1 MKPKTMILMGV
12 AIACGL
18 GASYMTS
25 RLLAERGDGPPPEV
39 PKVVVLVAKKNLDM
53 GAFVKSPNDLFV
65 EKQFARGDEPKNAV
79 VAYDVL
85 KNKYLKRSLRK
96 EDWITPDDLADSIGG
111 INWQLPEGHRA
122 IGIRVSTEGIAGGWA
137 SLPGSRVDI
146 ISTIRRGN
154 DDDSFSQV
162 LLEDVLVLAADGAN
176 TRNEQGTAMP
186 ASVLTLALNAED
198 AVKVTLASQLGPL
211 HLMLRKQGDKA
222 KIEGDR
228 VTVTQVI
235 RNTGGG
241 RNDAAEKENWEQ
253 SGEPV
258 NPKLEIP
265 AIKAEEQGKDV
276 AKVEPGVKTHV
287 ITFIEGETQ
296 RKVVYRLGDN
306 DEVLSSD
313 VPDSDSKAK
322 PQQTPPAQPP
332 APPAQPPAPPAQP
345 PTTQQP
351 PAPPQ
356 PTAPPAPRSKGRS

>member
-25 RLLAERGDGPPPEV
+25 RLLAERGEGPPPEV

-53 GAFVKSPNDLFV
+53 GLMIKSPNDLFI
-65 EKQFARGDEPKNAV
+65 EKQFAKGDEPKNAV
-79 VAYDVL
+79 VDYGML
-85 KNKYLKRSLRK
+85 KSRYLKRSLRGG
-96 EDWITPDDLADSIGG
+96 DHVTPDDLADSIGG

-146 ISTIRRGN
+146 ISTVRRGN

-176 TRNEQGTAMP
+176 TRNEQNTAMP
-186 ASVLTLALNAED
+186 ASVLTLALNADD
-198 AVKVTLASQLGPL
+198 ALKVTLASQMGPL

-222 KIEGDR
+222 KSETER
-228 VTVTQVI
+228 VTISQVI
-235 RNTGGG
+235 RNSGG
-241 RNDAAEKENWEQ
+241 RQNDATEKDNWEQ
-253 SGEPV
+253 SPSGDPV
-258 NPKLEIP
+258 NPKLDIP
-265 AIKAEEQGKDV
+265 AIKAEEQSKDV
-276 AKVEPGVKTHV
+276 TKVEPLVKTHV
-287 ITFIEGETQ
+287 MTFIEGETQ

-313 VPDSDSKAK
+313 LPETPRPTPAAQ
-322 PQQTPPAQPP
+322 PTPPAVQPP
-332 APPAQPPAPPAQP
+332 APPAPAQPVTPPAP
-345 PTTQQP
+345 
-351 PAPPQ
+351 
-356 PTAPPAPRSKGRS
+356 KGKNGQGDRNGKT